1 MQIVPTNTRVIS
13 IANPK
18 GGCGKTTTAVNLA
31 AYLAFVKRKT
41 LLIDMDPQASAS
53 IALGIKPR
61 LLRLSTYD
69 LLLNSKVKITD
80 IIQPTSVPNLT
91 IAPAKSL
98 LANAEMELKKRRGG
112 GLILREKLQPIL
124 PKYNYILLDC
134 NPSLGALTLNALVS
148 AQEVIV
154 PVQTQFYALAGLAQ
168 LLSVTDTVRAKG
180 NSNLSIIRVLATM
193 YDARTNLSHQILS
206 ELQENFDGN
215 LFGTIIPT
223 NIKLAESP
231 SHGLPIINYAPD
243 SRGAIAYRQLA
254 KELIS
259 YEKG

>member
-1 MQIVPTNTRVIS
+1 MQMVPTSTRVIT

-53 IALGIKPR
+53 IGLGIKPR

-69 LLLNSKVKITD
+69 LLLNSRVEITD
-80 IIQPTSVPNLT
+80 IIQSTSVPNLT
-91 IAPAKSL
+91 IAPAKSF
-98 LANAEMELKKRRGG
+98 LANAEVELKKRRGG

-124 PKYNYILLDC
+124 LKYNYILLDC

-148 AQEVIV
+148 AAEIIV
-154 PVQTQFYALAGLAQ
+154 PVQTQFYPLEGLAQ
-168 LLSVTDTVRAKG
+168 LLRVIDAVRIKA
-180 NSNLSIIRVLATM
+180 NSNSFIIRILATM

-206 ELQENFDGN
+206 ELQENFNGEV
-215 LFGTIIPT
+215 FKTIIPT